1 MTRFSKR
8 ALPFIAIGTAFL
20 GLGLA
25 GRRTF
30 IFAGVVFIV
39 LGIALL
45 KGSRG

>member
-30 IFAGVVFIV
+30 VFVGVVFVV
-39 LGIALL
+39 LGIALAV
-45 KGSRG
+45 GSRR

>member
-8 ALPFIAIGTAFL
+8 AFPFIAIGTAFL

-25 GRRTF
+25 GRRPF
-30 IFAGVVFIV
+30 IFVGVVFIV

>member
-30 IFAGVVFIV
+30 IFVGVVFIV
-39 LGIALL
+39 IGIALA
-45 KGSRG
+45 RGPRR